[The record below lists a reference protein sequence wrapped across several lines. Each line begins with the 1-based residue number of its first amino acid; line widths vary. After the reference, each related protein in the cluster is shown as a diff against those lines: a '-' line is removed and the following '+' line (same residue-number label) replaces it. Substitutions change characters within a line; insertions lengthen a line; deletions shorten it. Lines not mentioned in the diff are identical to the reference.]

1 MNKNEEN
8 LMQSEKIRQE
18 TVRSLGDLGHTVGC
32 VIRFT
37 LMFNGFMM
45 RKRSYGGG
53 EKLTLVELMLLLTI
67 SESEG
72 IFATEI
78 AKKWRK
84 TKGAISQ
91 ILKKLETKGLIDKQ
105 RDSHDAKMYG
115 LFLTERGRQIIE
127 EFDQQDTVESP
138 VILEKMREE
147 FTEEQINNFY
157 CVMRKY
163 TEILTEV

>member
-8 LMQSEKIRQE
+8 LMQSEKNRQE

-163 TEILTEV
+163 TEILTDV

>member
-115 LFLTERGRQIIE
+115 LFLTERGRLIIE

-163 TEILTEV
+163 TEILTDV

>member
-127 EFDQQDTVESP
+127 EFDQQETVESP

-163 TEILTEV
+163 TEILTDV

>member
-72 IFATEI
+72 IFAMEI

-163 TEILTEV
+163 TEILTDV

>member
-147 FTEEQINNFY
+147 FTEKQINNFY

-163 TEILTEV
+163 TEILTDV

>member
-72 IFATEI
+72 ILP
-78 AKKWRK
+78 RK
-84 TKGAISQ
+84 SQ
-91 ILKKLETKGLIDKQ
+91 KSGERQK
-105 RDSHDAKMYG
+105 AP
-115 LFLTERGRQIIE
+115 FLR
-127 EFDQQDTVESP
+127 S
-138 VILEKMREE
+138 
-147 FTEEQINNFY
+147 
-157 CVMRKY
+157 
-163 TEILTEV
+163 

>member
-8 LMQSEKIRQE
+8 LMQSKKIRQE

-45 RKRSYGGG
+45 RKRSYGGD

>member
-72 IFATEI
+72 IFATKI

-147 FTEEQINNFY
+147 FTEEQISNFY

-163 TEILTEV
+163 TEILTDV

>member
-67 SESEG
+67 SESKG

-163 TEILTEV
+163 TEILTDV

>member
-78 AKKWRK
+78 AKRWRK

-127 EFDQQDTVESP
+127 ELESP

-163 TEILTEV
+163 TEILTDV

>member
-45 RKRSYGGG
+45 RKRSYGGD

>member
-157 CVMRKY
+157 RVMRKY
-163 TEILTEV
+163 TEILTDV

>member
-45 RKRSYGGG
+45 RKRSYGG
-53 EKLTLVELMLLLTI
+53 EKKLTLVELMLLLTI

>member
-1 MNKNEEN
+1 MNKNEEP
-8 LMQSEKIRQE
+8 LMQSEKTRQE
-18 TVRSLGDLGHTVGC
+18 TVKSLGDLGHTVGC

-37 LMFNGFMM
+37 LLFNSFMM

-53 EKLTLVELMLLLTI
+53 EKLTLVELMLLMTI

-91 ILKKLETKGLIDKQ
+91 ISKKLEAKGLIDKQ

-115 LFLTERGRQIIE
+115 LFLTDRGRQIIE

-163 TEILTEV
+163 TEILTEI

>member
-115 LFLTERGRQIIE
+115 LFLTERGLQIIE

-163 TEILTEV
+163 TEILTDV

>member
-105 RDSHDAKMYG
+105 RDSHDAKLYG

-163 TEILTEV
+163 TEILTDV

>member
-8 LMQSEKIRQE
+8 LMQTEKIRQE

-163 TEILTEV
+163 TEILTDV

>member
-163 TEILTEV
+163 TEILTDV

>member
-105 RDSHDAKMYG
+105 RDSHDTKMYG

-163 TEILTEV
+163 TEILTDV

>member
-32 VIRFT
+32 VIRCT
-37 LMFNGFMM
+37 LMF
-45 RKRSYGGG
+45 KRSYGGG

-163 TEILTEV
+163 TEILTDV

>member
-1 MNKNEEN
+1 MNKSEEN

-72 IFATEI
+72 IFATEV

>member
-1 MNKNEEN
+1 MNKSEEN

>member
-157 CVMRKY
+157 RVMRKY

>member
-127 EFDQQDTVESP
+127 EFDQQDIVESP

-163 TEILTEV
+163 TEILTDV

>member
-138 VILEKMREE
+138 VMREKMREE

-163 TEILTEV
+163 TEILTDV

>member
-53 EKLTLVELMLLLTI
+53 E
-67 SESEG
+67 
-72 IFATEI
+72 
-78 AKKWRK
+78 
-84 TKGAISQ
+84 
-91 ILKKLETKGLIDKQ
+91 
-105 RDSHDAKMYG
+105 
-115 LFLTERGRQIIE
+115 
-127 EFDQQDTVESP
+127 
-138 VILEKMREE
+138 
-147 FTEEQINNFY
+147 N
-157 CVMRKY
+157 
-163 TEILTEV
+163 

>member
-1 MNKNEEN
+1 MNKNEET
-8 LMQSEKIRQE
+8 LMQSEKTRQE
-18 TVRSLGDLGHTVGC
+18 TVKSLGDLGHTVGC

-37 LMFNGFMM
+37 LLFNSFMM
-45 RKRSYGGG
+45 RKRSYGGD
-53 EKLTLVELMLLLTI
+53 EKLTLVELMLLMTI

-78 AKKWRK
+78 AKKWRR
-84 TKGAISQ
+84 TKGSISQ
-91 ILKKLETKGLIDKQ
+91 ISKKLEAKGLIDKQ

-115 LFLTERGRQIIE
+115 LFLTDRGRQIIE

-163 TEILTEV
+163 TEILSEI

>member
-37 LMFNGFMM
+37 LMFNGIMM
-45 RKRSYGGG
+45 RKRSYRGG

-163 TEILTEV
+163 TEILTDV